1 MQAKKAAIEA
11 ELAKFKALKSIF
23 ANEGA
28 KGWND
33 IPEHALLQRSCR
45 PPSFPIAA
53 AVSKFDKS
61 HIQFKVSYRTKIQ
74 HSQYD
79 SYLELYEMVWS
90 NDLKGIKERTLTR
103 WGPNQ
108 DKEPL
113 KVSVSETVCGYNLV
127 HIAIFRKRF
136 DLARMLLQIAQAQYR
151 PKDENVNYYVDRAY
165 DSDYEHEEDEVED
178 SEATDYYIASE
189 RLDNSYELGDV
200 THIPDQAHSDVSPI
214 TLLKQSVKFESLLPP
229 KDPSDGQSDRL
240 PTEGSALTLAVIL
253 EDFDSFVKI
262 LDLADEFDLGM
273 FYA

>member
-1 MQAKKAAIEA
+1 MKGSFLTWISQQWESPTALQSSLDDNVDGSPNLLTDSTRTQEELRCMQAKKAAIEA

-113 KVSVSETVCGYNLV
+113 KVSVS
-127 HIAIFRKRF
+127 
-136 DLARMLLQIAQAQYR
+136 
-151 PKDENVNYYVDRAY
+151 
-165 DSDYEHEEDEVED
+165 
-178 SEATDYYIASE
+178 
-189 RLDNSYELGDV
+189 
-200 THIPDQAHSDVSPI
+200 
-214 TLLKQSVKFESLLPP
+214 
-229 KDPSDGQSDRL
+229 
-240 PTEGSALTLAVIL
+240 
-253 EDFDSFVKI
+253 
-262 LDLADEFDLGM
+262 
-273 FYA
+273 